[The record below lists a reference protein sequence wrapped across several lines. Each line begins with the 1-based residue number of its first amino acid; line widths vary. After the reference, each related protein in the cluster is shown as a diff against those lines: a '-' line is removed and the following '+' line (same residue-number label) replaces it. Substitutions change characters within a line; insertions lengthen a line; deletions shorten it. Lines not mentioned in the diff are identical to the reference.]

1 MQLKKGQA
9 GGVIQGRE
17 RTRDEVAKMRLVMER
32 EMAEERTRL
41 DAKIAAYKVRVC
53 ACVCVCVCCKCV
65 CSTEY
70 DTCTLYCVLCVVYIA

>member
-1 MQLKKGQA
+1 MVDFESLHGALQLKKGQA

-53 ACVCVCVCCKCV
+53 ACVCVCVCVRV
-65 CSTEY
+65 CM
-70 DTCTLYCVLCVVYIA
+70 L

>member
-9 GGVIQGRE
+9 GGVIEGRE

-41 DAKIAAYKVRVC
+41 DAKIEAYKVRVC
-53 ACVCVCVCCKCV
+53 TYMCVRVRACACVCVCCKCV
-65 CSTEY
+65 CSTGY
-70 DTCTLYCVLCVVYIA
+70 DTCTV